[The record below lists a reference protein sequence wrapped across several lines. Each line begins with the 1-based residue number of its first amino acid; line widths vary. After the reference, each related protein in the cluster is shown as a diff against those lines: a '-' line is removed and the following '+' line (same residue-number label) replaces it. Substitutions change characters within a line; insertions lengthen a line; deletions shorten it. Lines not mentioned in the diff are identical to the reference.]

1 MVSGGVSRGRSSGC
15 SVRLLMAA
23 VVVVI
28 SLITYFGSQST
39 NPVTKDVQ
47 HISMSPD
54 QEIAMG
60 LQAAPEMADQFGG
73 LDPNQSDQQRVQQI
87 GQRIVQDSPASTTPY
102 QFAYHLLADPQTVNA
117 FALPGGQIFIT
128 RALYDQLQ
136 TDGELAG
143 VLGHETGH
151 VVARHSAEQIAKS
164 QLTQGLTGAAVIAAC
179 DPNNPNG
186 CVAASLI
193 GRLVGQLI
201 DMKYSRTD
209 ETEADWLG
217 VCFMNDSGYDP
228 QDMVKVMQIL
238 AFAQPGTAPSRIPQ
252 HPPRSRQP
260 HPPDPDR
267 YPEHEPVSAVTP
279 GGHGQPALSR
289 RTERSRPA
297 PEPPGATG
305 ELLGFSE
312 MKH

>member
-1 MVSGGVSRGRSSGC
+1 MAQVSRGLGSGWG
-15 SVRLLMAA
+15 VRLLMAA
-23 VVVVI
+23 VLVVI
-28 SLITYFGSQST
+28 SLVTYFSSQST
-39 NPVTKDVQ
+39 NPVTNDVQ

-60 LQAAPEMADQFGG
+60 LQAAPEMAAEFGG
-73 LDPNQSDQQRVQQI
+73 LDTNQSDQQRVQEI

-102 QFAYHLLADPQTVNA
+102 QYAYHLLADPQTVNA

-128 RALYDQLQ
+128 RGLYDLLQ

-143 VLGHETGH
+143 ILGHETGH

-164 QLTQGLTGAAVIAAC
+164 QLTQGITGAAVIAAC

-186 CVAASLI
+186 CVAASELAAI
-193 GRLVGQLI
+193 VGNLI

-217 VCFMNDSGYDP
+217 VCFMNDSGYDT

-238 AFAQPGTAPSRIPQ
+238 DSLSQGQQPPEFLSS
-252 HPPRSRQP
+252 H
-260 HPPDPDR
+260 PDPGNRILQIQDDIQNIDQC
-267 YPEHEPVSAVTP
+267 P
-279 GGHGQPALSR
+279 
-289 RTERSRPA
+289 
-297 PEPPGATG
+297 
-305 ELLGFSE
+305 
-312 MKH
+312 

>member
-15 SVRLLMAA
+15 SVRLLLAG

-47 HISMSPD
+47 HISMTPD

-73 LDPNQSDQQRVQQI
+73 LDSNQSDQQRVEQI
-87 GQRIVQDSPASTTPY
+87 GERIVQDSPASTTPY
-102 QFAYHLLADPQTVNA
+102 QYAYHLLADLQTVNA

-128 RALYDQLQ
+128 RALYDHLK

-151 VVARHSAEQIAKS
+151 VVARHSAEQIAKA
-164 QLTQGLTGAAVIAAC
+164 QLTQGITGAAVIAAC

-186 CVAASLI
+186 CVAASVI
-193 GRLVGQLI
+193 GSLVGQLI
-201 DMKYSRTD
+201 DMKYSRAD

-238 AFAQPGTAPSRIPQ
+238 ASQSQGQR
-252 HPPRSRQP
+252 PPEFLST
-260 HPPDPDR
+260 HPDPGNR
-267 YPEHEPVSAVTP
+267 
-279 GGHGQPALSR
+279 
-289 RTERSRPA
+289 
-297 PEPPGATG
+297 
-305 ELLGFSE
+305 LLQIQNDIQNMSQCP
-312 MKH
+312 

>member
-1 MVSGGVSRGRSSGC
+1 MARGFGSGWGVR
-15 SVRLLMAA
+15 VLLGA
-23 VVVVI
+23 VLVVI
-28 SLITYFGSQST
+28 SLITYFSSQST
-39 NPVTKDVQ
+39 NPVTNDVQ

-60 LQAAPEMADQFGG
+60 LQAAPEITAEFGG
-73 LDPNQSDQQRVQQI
+73 LDSIQADQQRVQEI

-102 QFAYHLLADPQTVNA
+102 QYAYHLLADPQTINA

-128 RALYDQLQ
+128 RGLYDLLQ

-164 QLTQGLTGAAVIAAC
+164 QLTQGITGAAVIAAC

-186 CVAASLI
+186 CVAASELAAV
-193 GRLVGQLI
+193 VGNLI

-217 VCFMNDSGYDP
+217 VCFMNDSGYDTL
-228 QDMVKVMQIL
+228 DMVKVMQIL
-238 AFAQPGTAPSRIPQ
+238 DSLKQGQQPPEFLSS
-252 HPPRSRQP
+252 H
-260 HPPDPDR
+260 PDPGNRILAIQNDIQNIDQC
-267 YPEHEPVSAVTP
+267 P
-279 GGHGQPALSR
+279 
-289 RTERSRPA
+289 
-297 PEPPGATG
+297 
-305 ELLGFSE
+305 
-312 MKH
+312 

>member
-1 MVSGGVSRGRSSGC
+1 MVPRRVSRGLGSGI
-15 SVRLLMAA
+15 SGRLLMAA
-23 VVVVI
+23 VLIVI

-60 LQAAPEMADQFGG
+60 LQAAPQIADQFGG
-73 LDPNQSDQQRVQQI
+73 IDPNQSDQQRVQQI
-87 GQRIVQDSPASTTPY
+87 GQRIVLDSPASTTPY
-102 QFAYHLLADPQTVNA
+102 QYAYHLLADSQTVNA

-128 RALYDQLQ
+128 RALYDKLQ

-143 VLGHETGH
+143 VLSHETGH

-179 DPNNPNG
+179 DPNSPTG
-186 CVAASLI
+186 CIAASQMAA
-193 GRLVGQLI
+193 LVGQLI

-209 ETEADWLG
+209 ETEADSLG

-228 QDMVKVMQIL
+228 QDMVKVMQTL
-238 AFAQPGTAPSRIPQ
+238 DSLSQGQ
-252 HPPRSRQP
+252 NPPEFLST
-260 HPPDPDR
+260 HPDPGNRILEIQKDIQNISQC
-267 YPEHEPVSAVTP
+267 P
-279 GGHGQPALSR
+279 
-289 RTERSRPA
+289 
-297 PEPPGATG
+297 
-305 ELLGFSE
+305 
-312 MKH
+312 